1 MSERGDDERQRD
13 VPYANSQPI
22 PPQRAPRA
30 ASAPGARVARQHV
43 SRAPHGRAEAHTGTL
58 DGLVEVLLD
67 GGIRRLGG
75 RLQLGLALAQLGER
89 LGLGLEG
96 GGAERLL

>member
-1 MSERGDDERQRD
+1 MYRVCQ
-13 VPYANSQPI
+13 NSQPI
-22 PPQRAPRA
+22 AIPRRRAPRA
-30 ASAPGARVARQHV
+30 ELPPPRGARVARQHV

-75 RLQLGLALAQLGER
+75 RLQLGLALAQLGEG

-96 GGAERLL
+96 GGAERVL

>member
-1 MSERGDDERQRD
+1 MYRKRM
-13 VPYANSQPI
+13 PIASQL
-22 PPQRAPRA
+22 QFRLSARAESC
-30 ASAPGARVARQHV
+30 SAPGARVARQHV

-75 RLQLGLALAQLGER
+75 RLQLSLALAQLVEG

-96 GGAERLL
+96 GGAERVL